1 MSDLNKLRWRI
12 EQKADAPTVHKLFI
26 YDTVRSVG
34 KFNWDT
40 WEFEESETSAKHM
53 RDMLDEIPST
63 DSIELHVNSN
73 GGEVGDGVT
82 IYNLLRQKAQSGCK
96 IVGYVDGYAYS
107 VAADIIMAC
116 DEIHMGL
123 GTSMLLHF
131 PWMQASGNAKQLRDL
146 ADQLDAV
153 GDASVQLYMNRAKNI
168 TEEELRAM
176 MEKETVFSPDKCL
189 EYGFCDFV
197 DTYKAEAKP
206 KPDDGQAEEPGEGS
220 EDPGK
225 DEQELREQLK
235 KQLATQQE
243 VTKMLRSL
251 RQVKPAA
258 PQVNIS
264 NTLIAAMKRMSVK

>member
-1 MSDLNKLRWRI
+1 MSDQNKLRWRF

-26 YDTVRSVG
+26 YDEVRSVG

-40 WEFEESETSAKHM
+40 WEYDESETSAKHM
-53 RDMLDEIPST
+53 RDLLDEIPST

-96 IVGYVDGYAYS
+96 LVGYVDGYAYS

-123 GTSMLLHF
+123 GTSMLLHY
-131 PWMQASGNAKQLRDL
+131 PLMQAVGNAKQLRNF
-146 ADQLDAV
+146 ADQLDAL
-153 GDASVQLYMNRAKNI
+153 GDASVQLYMSRAKNI
-168 TEEELRAM
+168 TEEELRSM
-176 MEKETVFSPDKCL
+176 MDKETVFSPDKCL

-197 DTYKAEAKP
+197 DTYEAEK
-206 KPDDGQAEEPGEGS
+206 KDDKPGEG
-220 EDPGK
+220 EDPVDPDK
-225 DEQELREQLK
+225 DVKELREQLK
-235 KQLATQQE
+235 RQLIVQQE
-243 VTKMLRSL
+243 ATKMLQSL
-251 RQVKPAA
+251 RKAKPAA
-258 PQVNIS
+258 STTNIS

>member
-1 MSDLNKLRWRI
+1 MSDQNKLRWRF
-12 EQKADAPTVHKLFI
+12 EQKADAPTVHKMYI
-26 YDTVRSVG
+26 YDTISSVG

-40 WEFEESETSAKHM
+40 WKYDESETSAKHM
-53 RDMLDEIPST
+53 RDLLDEIPST

-96 IVGYVDGYAYS
+96 LVGYVDGYAYS

-131 PWMQASGNAKQLRDL
+131 PWMRAAGNAKQLRDF
-146 ADQLDAV
+146 ADQLDAL
-153 GDASVQLYMNRAKNI
+153 GDASVQLYMNRAKDL
-168 TEEELRAM
+168 TEEELRSM
-176 MEKETVFSPDKCL
+176 MEKETVLAPDKCL

-197 DTYKAEAKP
+197 DTYKAEKTP
-206 KPDDGQAEEPGEGS
+206 ESDPGEGNPD
-220 EDPGK
+220 DPGK
-225 DEQELREQLK
+225 DVKELREQLK
-235 KQLATQQE
+235 KQLTAQQE
-243 VTKMLRSL
+243 ATKMLQSL
-251 RQVKPAA
+251 RQVKPTT
-258 PQVNIS
+258 PTTNIS